1 MRAGRIVALVAAL
14 SGTASADPLDEFG
27 FGPRAAATA
36 GATSAT
42 AIGADAAHVNPA
54 GVALAPHPAVLLG
67 YGYGAMQLDINGR
80 DADVLD
86 AHGTSVGLALPLEV
100 GHGVR
105 AAFGLALYLPDQ
117 FLARIQLI
125 PPTEPHFVRLDN
137 DPHRLVADP
146 VVSLRLGRWIAV
158 GAGASL
164 LADARGSGI
173 NFNVGVVSGEKVG
186 ESALDAKLP
195 LRTAPLAGVL
205 IAPDE
210 RVRAGLSYRGELSLD
225 IALDILAN
233 VDVAGVVTG
242 DALVTVR
249 AANYFTPQQIAAGVA
264 ADITDEL
271 TASAQLTWA
280 DWSAAPSGVADL
292 RVLVALDVAPPL
304 VQTDVPPAAFEDTI
318 TPRVGAEYTL
328 RGARTHV
335 AVRGGYA
342 YLPSP
347 VPAQTGLTSF
357 ADNDRHVVAA
367 GVGVTLADWKP
378 ILTRPIELGVG
389 LQWHHLT
396 KQLTVKD
403 ARDFPGEAF
412 SSAGN
417 ILHATT
423 SMTVNF

>member
-1 MRAGRIVALVAAL
+1 MRGLLILVGLALAP
-14 SGTASADPLDEFG
+14 GTATADPLDEFG
-27 FGPRAAATA
+27 FGTRAAATA
-36 GATSAT
+36 GSSSAT

-54 GVALAPHPAVLLG
+54 GVALAPHPAVLFG

-80 DADVLD
+80 DAEVLD
-86 AHGTSVGLALPLEV
+86 AHGTSLGMALPLEL
-100 GHGVR
+100 GSGVR

-146 VVSLRLGRWIAV
+146 VVSLRLGRWLAI

-186 ESALDAKLP
+186 ESALDVKLP
-195 LRTAPLAGVL
+195 LRTAPLVGVL
-205 IAPDE
+205 IAPEE
-210 RVRAGLSYRGELSLD
+210 RVRAGLSFRGELALD

-233 VDVAGVVTG
+233 VDVAGVVSG
-242 DALVTVR
+242 DALISVR
-249 AANYFTPQQIAAGVA
+249 AVNYFTPRQVVAGIAADV
-264 ADITDEL
+264 TESL
-271 TASAQLTWA
+271 TASAQLGWA

-304 VQTDVPPAAFEDTI
+304 VQTDVPPALFTDTI
-318 TPRVGAEYTL
+318 TPRLGAEYTM
-328 RGARTHV
+328 RGARTDL
-335 AVRGGYA
+335 AVRAGYA

-347 VPAQTGLTSF
+347 VPEQTGLTSF
-357 ADNDRHVVAA
+357 ADNDRHLLAA
-367 GVGVTLADWKP
+367 GVGVTLADWQP
-378 ILTRPIELGVG
+378 ILTRPIELGLAV
-389 LQWHHLT
+389 QWHNLR

-412 SSAGN
+412 SSGGN
-417 ILHATT
+417 IVHATT
-423 SMTVNF
+423 SMTVSF

>member
-1 MRAGRIVALVAAL
+1 MRCGLIAVALVLATSRA
-14 SGTASADPLDEFG
+14 GADPLDEFG

-36 GATSAT
+36 GATAVT
-42 AIGADAAHVNPA
+42 AVGADAAHLNPA
-54 GVALAPHPAVLLG
+54 GVALAPHPSVLLG
-67 YGYGAMQLDINGR
+67 YGYGAMQLDINNR
-80 DADVLD
+80 DAEVLD
-86 AHGTSVGLALPLEV
+86 AHGTSLGLALPLEL
-100 GHGVR
+100 GRGVR

-146 VVSLRLGRWIAV
+146 VLSVRFGRWLAL

-173 NFNVGVVSGEKVG
+173 SFNVGVVSGEKVG

-195 LRTAPLAGVL
+195 LRTAPLVGVM

-233 VDVAGVVTG
+233 VDVAGVVSG
-242 DALVTVR
+242 DALVSVR
-249 AANYFTPQQIAAGVA
+249 AANYFTPRQVVAGIAGE
-264 ADITDEL
+264 ITEEL

-304 VQTDVPPAAFEDTI
+304 VQTDVPPAEFTDTI
-318 TPRVGAEYTL
+318 TPRFGLEYTL
-328 RGARTHV
+328 RGARTHY

-347 VPAQTGLTSF
+347 VPEQTGLTSF
-357 ADNDRHVVAA
+357 ADNDRHLLAA
-367 GVGVTLADWKP
+367 GLGVTLADWKP

-389 LQWHHLT
+389 LQWHQLR

-412 SSAGN
+412 SSGGT
-417 ILHATT
+417 IFHATT
-423 SMTVNF
+423 SMTVSF